1 MSEAN
6 PLSRFSDLTGEDID
20 EVIRTSAENVKIRDG
35 RICACGHP
43 MSRHTEYAGLVS
55 CKPARL
61 ECKCKRA
68 RPTIDVPNTRFFMRK
83 TIGNGKS
90 HALLLGLRA
99 AQVADPDSMSE
110 VEWLIPD
117 TCDKCGA
124 EGKGAQ
130 PVNVTKTGMVID
142 EPEGYD
148 AFLCND
154 CRYGNVETTE

>member
-1 MSEAN
+1 MD
-6 PLSRFSDLTGEDID
+6 PLDRFNISKEDID
-20 EVIRTSAENVKIRDG
+20 QVIRTSAERVVARDG
-35 RICACGHP
+35 RVCACGHP
-43 MSRHTEYAGLVS
+43 VGRHTEYAGLVS

-61 ECKCKRA
+61 ECPCKKI
-68 RPTIDVPNTRFFMRK
+68 RPAIDVPNTRYFMRK

-117 TCDKCGA
+117 KCDKCGA

-130 PVNVTKTGMVID
+130 PCNVTKTGMVID

-148 AFLCND
+148 VFLCD
-154 CRYGNVETTE
+154 ECRYGLAPTTE